1 MKKPVKQT
9 KKSAD
14 FGLTP
19 LADRLIVKDIKNN
32 EKKTDSGIYI
42 PDTVKEDRGAK
53 RGTIV
58 AIGEGRTEKGN
69 LIPMK
74 VKQGDTI
81 LYQWGDPFTY
91 EGEEYTIVKEGEVI
105 AIIK

>member
-1 MKKPVKQT
+1 MKKPAKKQT
-9 KKSAD
+9 SAD
-14 FGLTP
+14 FGLIP
-19 LADRLIVKDIKNN
+19 LTDRLIVKDIKNN
-32 EKKTDSGIYI
+32 EKKTNSGIYI

-53 RGTIV
+53 RGMIV
-58 AIGEGRTEKGN
+58 AVGEGRTEKGN
-69 LIPMK
+69 LVPMK
-74 VKQGDTI
+74 VKMGDTI